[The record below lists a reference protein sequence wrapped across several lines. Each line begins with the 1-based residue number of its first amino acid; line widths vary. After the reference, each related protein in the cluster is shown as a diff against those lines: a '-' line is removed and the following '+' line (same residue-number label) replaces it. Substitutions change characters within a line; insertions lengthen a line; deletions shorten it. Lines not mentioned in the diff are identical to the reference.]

1 MLKYGRYKG
10 NFLLVTLIVISSIIQ
25 LSATDHIEI
34 CSFKPGPE
42 RSGGVA
48 ATLGS
53 DKTGGPLSGGNTCS
67 QCHSGGNYNPTLNV
81 VVKDMANNIVSAY
94 EPGMTYKLEVTIT
107 AVNGTPGGYGMQTVS
122 LDSADQFAGA
132 FGTIYTPNTQVSSIG
147 SVDYLEHQGASTTG
161 IYSVEWIAPAS
172 NQGTI
177 GFYMIGLAV
186 DGFGSIA
193 GDDVSAPTMFA
204 LPEAQTSVQNLALDQ
219 ISIYPNPATDGW
231 KIDTKGKQPD
241 SYRITDLHGKVIR
254 DFSTADHNVDGW
266 FEISARGLNKGM
278 YVLEIVIGNDLI
290 RLRLIKE

>member
-1 MLKYGRYKG
+1 MVAFRKERI
-10 NFLLVTLIVISSIIQ
+10 LVVIFIVSLALNH
-25 LSATDHIEI
+25 LSAKHSTDLCMFSPE
-34 CSFKPGPE
+34 PE

-48 ATLGS
+48 AILGT
-53 DKTGGPLSGGNTCS
+53 DRTGGPLSGGNTCS
-67 QCHSGGNYNPTLNV
+67 QCHIGGNYSPSIDL
-81 VVKDMANNIVSAY
+81 VVKDMANNVVSSY
-94 EPGMTYKLEVTIT
+94 EPGMIYKLEFTVTAT
-107 AVNGTPGGYGMQTVS
+107 NGTPGGYGMQALS
-122 LDSADQFAGA
+122 LDSADLFAGA
-132 FGTIYTPNTQVSSIG
+132 FGTIYTSNTQVSSIG
-147 SVDYLEHQGASTTG
+147 SVDYLEQEGINTTG
-161 IYSVEWIAPAS
+161 VFSVEWIAPAS